1 MSQFKFFK
9 NREYSFFSL
18 WNWMLLFSLGLHI
31 ALLLL
36 PNTLKQKTETTSTA
50 NISELEK
57 IRIIQLPTTSTI
69 DSPKSS
75 LSSNSQAPPLID
87 KTSETDAKLALK
99 NPANDSAILPNQ
111 ETQGESPLPNP
122 SPKSNLTTQSNAD
135 NQNIATKASSQ
146 DTFPDFPKYPN
157 ATTGSF
163 GLFQGQEDLA
173 SQQTPDRQDIVA
185 TYFEKELQASG
196 YEVKTISSEPTRKVY
211 QIFKGGLT
219 KFLNLIVRDGQG
231 TAIALSS
238 KPLDIK
244 SLQTEVATKAEI
256 DFDIVLKQLT
266 ELGAQRIAIPEFY
279 FVQPEKFY
287 AESTKERNSYDID
300 KPKFGFDGNFIVIL
314 DKKPEQVFSS
324 FFAPNFQNSKF
335 EVSQM
340 SNYGGGM
347 VYKVKQSS
355 FVRYLN
361 LLPTQS
367 GVGTIVV
374 VWKSLPK

>member
-1 MSQFKFFK
+1 
-9 NREYSFFSL
+9 
-18 WNWMLLFSLGLHI
+18 MLLFSLGLHI

-231 TAIALSS
+231 
-238 KPLDIK
+238 
-244 SLQTEVATKAEI
+244 
-256 DFDIVLKQLT
+256 
-266 ELGAQRIAIPEFY
+266 
-279 FVQPEKFY
+279 
-287 AESTKERNSYDID
+287 
-300 KPKFGFDGNFIVIL
+300 
-314 DKKPEQVFSS
+314 
-324 FFAPNFQNSKF
+324 
-335 EVSQM
+335 
-340 SNYGGGM
+340 
-347 VYKVKQSS
+347 
-355 FVRYLN
+355 
-361 LLPTQS
+361 
-367 GVGTIVV
+367 
-374 VWKSLPK
+374 

>member
-1 MSQFKFFK
+1 M
-9 NREYSFFSL
+9 
-18 WNWMLLFSLGLHI
+18 
-31 ALLLL
+31 
-36 PNTLKQKTETTSTA
+36 
-50 NISELEK
+50 
-57 IRIIQLPTTSTI
+57 
-69 DSPKSS
+69 
-75 LSSNSQAPPLID
+75 
-87 KTSETDAKLALK
+87 
-99 NPANDSAILPNQ
+99 
-111 ETQGESPLPNP
+111 
-122 SPKSNLTTQSNAD
+122 
-135 NQNIATKASSQ
+135 
-146 DTFPDFPKYPN
+146 
-157 ATTGSF
+157 
-163 GLFQGQEDLA
+163 
-173 SQQTPDRQDIVA
+173 
-185 TYFEKELQASG
+185 
-196 YEVKTISSEPTRKVY
+196 
-211 QIFKGGLT
+211 
-219 KFLNLIVRDGQG
+219 
-231 TAIALSS
+231 
-238 KPLDIK
+238 DIK

>member
-1 MSQFKFFK
+1 
-9 NREYSFFSL
+9 
-18 WNWMLLFSLGLHI
+18 MLLFSLGFHI
-31 ALLLL
+31 VLLLL
-36 PNTLKQKTETTSTA
+36 PNTLKQKTDTITTA
-50 NISELEK
+50 DISELEK
-57 IRIIQLPTTSTI
+57 IRVIQLPSTRII
-69 DSPKSS
+69 DSSKPSS
-75 LSSNSQAPPLID
+75 QSNSQAPQQID
-87 KTSETDAKLALK
+87 KTSGSNSKLVLNNSENYFAS
-99 NPANDSAILPNQ
+99 NTLPKQ
-111 ETQGESPLPNP
+111 ETQPEVLSTNP
-122 SPKSNLTTQSNAD
+122 PPPSNLAPQKQAGNQSL
-135 NQNIATKASSQ
+135 ATKASSN
-146 DTFPDFPKYPN
+146 DPFTDFPKYPN

-163 GLFQGQEDLA
+163 GLFQGQEDLV
-173 SQQTPDRQDIVA
+173 SQQTPDRQDVVA
-185 TYFEKELQASG
+185 AYFEKELQTSG
-196 YEVKTISSEPTRKVY
+196 YEAKTLSKEPKQQVY

-219 KFLNLIVRDGQG
+219 KFLNLIVRDAQG

-244 SLQTEVATKAEI
+244 NLQIEVATKAET
-256 DFDIVLKQLT
+256 DFDIVLKQLS

-287 AESTKERNSYDID
+287 AKSAKERNSYDID

-314 DKKPEQVFSS
+314 DKDPEQVFSS

-340 SNYGGGM
+340 SNYGGGI

-367 GVGTIVV
+367 GAGTIVV
-374 VWKSLPK
+374 IWKSLPK